1 MPAGTVP
8 IVHAVVG
15 QRAAIIENPVNA
27 GAEAAAVRDIEGTV
41 ERQVTGDVEQR
52 LRVARRA
59 ERDIDIGGIA
69 ERQRAH
75 RQSVALLTQKRAAIG
90 DVHRASSV
98 PMPPSDAPLPTAT
111 VPPSVPLTRSVPAPT
126 VVVPAKSPEFA
137 DS

>member
-59 ERDIDIGGIA
+59 ERDIDMGGIA

-75 RQSVALLTQKRAAIG
+75 RQSVALLTQ
-90 DVHRASSV
+90 
-98 PMPPSDAPLPTAT
+98 
-111 VPPSVPLTRSVPAPT
+111 
-126 VVVPAKSPEFA
+126 
-137 DS
+137 